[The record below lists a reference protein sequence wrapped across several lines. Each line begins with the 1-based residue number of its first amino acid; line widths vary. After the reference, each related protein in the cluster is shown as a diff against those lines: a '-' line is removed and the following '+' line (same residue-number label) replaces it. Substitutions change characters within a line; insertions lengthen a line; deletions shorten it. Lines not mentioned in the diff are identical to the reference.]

1 MSAAVRAQGRTMIVT
16 LDHGK
21 VTLAPRWWYR
31 LRHPTIVTRHF
42 YAFEAA
48 LVWSPPG
55 LLRLGGQLFFDL
67 SDAYGVDLSSEED
80 YLVTYGR
87 ASKSDFIRLVKTG
100 RWLEVVTP

>member
-67 SDAYGVDLSSEED
+67 SDAYGSISAARRTTWSRTAVQASPTSS
-80 YLVTYGR
+80 GW
-87 ASKSDFIRLVKTG
+87 SRLAAG
-100 RWLEVVTP
+100 WRL